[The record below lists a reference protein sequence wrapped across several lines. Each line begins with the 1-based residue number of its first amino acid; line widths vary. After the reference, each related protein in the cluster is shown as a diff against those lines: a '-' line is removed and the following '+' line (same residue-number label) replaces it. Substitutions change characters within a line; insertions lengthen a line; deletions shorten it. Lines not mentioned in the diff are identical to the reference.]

1 MVVISYSGKEANAKI
16 VYYGPGLG
24 GKTTN
29 LEFIYDSVP
38 ASSRGKMVSMKT
50 QTDRT
55 LFFDFL
61 PLDLGE
67 LGGFKTRFLLYTVPG
82 QVFYNATRKLVLRG
96 ADAVAFIADSEIGKM
111 DENKE
116 SLANLIENLAEY
128 DLSLDGI
135 PWVIQYNKRDL
146 SEIYTIEE
154 LNRELNPGNVPSFEA
169 VATEGVGVF
178 ETFRGLSRLLLEKLS
193 EEIGHRMV
201 IGRSFGRRKEQ
212 DGGIGTLE
220 AEPVAKTEHCRRAE
234 VIEPQTVEP
243 ETVETHV
250 PQASLE
256 AIEPEKLEAET
267 VEPDAI
273 EPVTME
279 PETVEANVPPA
290 SPEAIEPEKVEAE
303 TIEPQKVEAQTVET
317 HGPQASPEAWDVD
330 EEELE
335 IMPEESQARSS
346 HETLVTE
353 AQVGPGSTIAHEREM
368 LQGFFGETVWSP
380 PLEKEIVREEVIL
393 SNDSDL
399 PAADRAPANEQATEA
414 MRETGERSNEQAAGQ
429 PDEQAVTGD
438 QADRQVHEQVRG
450 CLTASEQPMGNWA
463 EMEKL
468 AVQAAKK
475 EMSAEPSGEEP
486 FFRHMVRRNN
496 TGIFGEHE
504 QEATEHAGSCY
515 SAERPSLDVKS
526 LEQVIEIPAS
536 MLVGREEKEIV
547 ITLRL
552 RLKADAENSDAPA
565 DEFLLDGISR

>member
-243 ETVETHV
+243 ETVE
-250 PQASLE
+250 
-256 AIEPEKLEAET
+256 
-267 VEPDAI
+267 PDAI

-279 PETVEANVPPA
+279 PETVEANVPP
-290 SPEAIEPEKVEAE
+290 
-303 TIEPQKVEAQTVET
+303 
-317 HGPQASPEAWDVD
+317 ASPEAWDVD

-414 MRETGERSNEQAAGQ
+414 MRETGERSIEQAAGQ

-450 CLTASEQPMGNWA
+450 CVTASEQPMGNWA